1 MLIGVLA
8 LQGSFAEH
16 IKMLNNMGIK
26 TVELRNREDLL
37 SYPIDGLILPGG
49 ESTVQ
54 GKLLIDLGMIDILKN
69 SIMNGLPVLATC
81 AGLILLAE
89 EISNGDRPH
98 FATMPVKIRRNGFGR
113 QIASFHTEGYFKDI
127 GIIPMTFIRAP
138 YVETASDEV
147 EILATVNNLIVAVR
161 YKNQIGL
168 SFHPELNNDYRIYRM
183 FLDTAEIRKSRITSY
198 KIVASSFVSKV

>member
-16 IKMLNNMGIK
+16 IKMLNDMGIK

-37 SYPIDGLILPGG
+37 LYPIDGLILPGG

-54 GKLLIDLGMIDILKN
+54 GKLLKELGMIDLLRD
-69 SIMNGLPVLATC
+69 SIINGLPVLATC
-81 AGLILLAE
+81 AGMILLAQ
-89 EISNGDRPH
+89 EISNGDEPH
-98 FATMPVKIRRNGFGR
+98 FASMPIKIRRNGFGR
-113 QIASFHTEGYFKDI
+113 QIASFHTEGDFKDI
-127 GIIPMTFIRAP
+127 GVIPMTFIRAP

-147 EILATVNNLIVAVR
+147 EILATINNLIVAVR

-168 SFHPELNNDYRIYRM
+168 SFHPELNNDNRVYRM
-183 FLDTAEIRKSRITSY
+183 FLDIAETRKSKTISY
-198 KIVASSFVSKV
+198 KVVASAFVKKV